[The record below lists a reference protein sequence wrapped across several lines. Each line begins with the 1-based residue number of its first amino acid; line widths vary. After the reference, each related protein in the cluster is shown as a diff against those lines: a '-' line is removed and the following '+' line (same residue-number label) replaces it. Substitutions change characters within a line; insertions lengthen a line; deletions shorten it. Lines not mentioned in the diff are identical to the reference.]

1 MNIEL
6 GDGVD
11 KEGLER
17 WEEYR
22 SSELALRPLL
32 AISAAESAIKIDL
45 YEPTITRSDENTG
58 KVKEL
63 LLLSLNLIDVL
74 LNEKTN
80 NPVEVLTIKISATAY
95 ALGADASAVAY
106 IDPYFEIPPDA
117 KFTLDGDEYLYTDLF
132 ELTFSQGIRQIR
144 TVHVDFTYTG
154 LESGTQSQPYNTLA
168 EAITAVAAGGEI
180 IIKGGI
186 TKETF
191 TGLNKIKK
199 KVTIKSS
206 LGTVVIGK

>member
-1 MNIEL
+1 M
-6 GDGVD
+6 
-11 KEGLER
+11 
-17 WEEYR
+17 
-22 SSELALRPLL
+22 
-32 AISAAESAIKIDL
+32 
-45 YEPTITRSDENTG
+45 
-58 KVKEL
+58 
-63 LLLSLNLIDVL
+63 
-74 LNEKTN
+74 
-80 NPVEVLTIKISATAY
+80 
-95 ALGADASAVAY
+95 
-106 IDPYFEIPPDA
+106 
-117 KFTLDGDEYLYTDLF
+117 F